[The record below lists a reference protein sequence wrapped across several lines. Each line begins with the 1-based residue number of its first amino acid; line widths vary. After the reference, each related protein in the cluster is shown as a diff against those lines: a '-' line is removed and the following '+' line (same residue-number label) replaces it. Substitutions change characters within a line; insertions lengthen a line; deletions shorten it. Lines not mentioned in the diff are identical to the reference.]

1 MKRGILLSMLPL
13 MVFAKIQ
20 TVEVSPDVVKQY
32 DQIVDVRTLA
42 EWEDTGVID
51 GAKTIT
57 FDPNDKQNFFNELS
71 KQVDLK
77 KPVALICRSGRRSMA
92 AANAIDN
99 GELNIINLDG
109 AIKQYLIK
117 NKKILFYCTDFTRV
131 ALEFLYILNIL
142 I

>member
-57 FDPNDKQNFFNELS
+57 FDPNDKQNFFTELS

-109 AIKQYLIK
+109 GMMHLINQGYK
-117 NKKILFYCTDFTRV
+117 TIPYKK
-131 ALEFLYILNIL
+131 
-142 I
+142 

>member
-109 AIKQYLIK
+109 GMMHLINQGYK
-117 NKKILFYCTDFTRV
+117 TIPYKK
-131 ALEFLYILNIL
+131 
-142 I
+142 

>member
-1 MKRGILLSMLPL
+1 MLPL

-109 AIKQYLIK
+109 GMMHLINQGYK
-117 NKKILFYCTDFTRV
+117 TIPYKK
-131 ALEFLYILNIL
+131 
-142 I
+142 

>member
-71 KQVDLK
+71 KQVNLK

-109 AIKQYLIK
+109 GMMHLINQGYK
-117 NKKILFYCTDFTRV
+117 TIPYKK
-131 ALEFLYILNIL
+131 
-142 I
+142 